1 MADHLRKT
9 ETTAEILAAQLS
21 TRKAIRGVDKQNNW
35 QQLVSYEDYRIFKTD
50 LRLEHGRPRYHEEAW
65 PRIRRP

>member
-9 ETTAEILAAQLS
+9 ETTLEILVAQLS

-35 QQLVSYEDYRIFKTD
+35 QQLVSYEDYRILKTD
-50 LRLEHGRPRYHEEAW
+50 LWLEHGRPRDHEEIRS
-65 PRIRRP
+65 RIRRP